1 MPGIIFLVMV
11 PATIMTSLCL
21 AEGRKTSAP
30 KRDMSNLAHP
40 VAIISMAQQA
50 IPNVRGHKEFAL
62 PILISLSTAA
72 N

>member
-1 MPGIIFLVMV
+1 
-11 PATIMTSLCL
+11 MTSLCL

-30 KRDMSNLAHP
+30 KRDMSNLAQP

-50 IPNVRGHKEFAL
+50 MPKVKGHKELAL
-62 PILISLSTAA
+62 PILSSWSNGA